1 LGLSFKSSAEGR
13 GGLARILIA
22 EDNAEIRALV
32 SSILVEEGHKVSVA
46 QNGQQA
52 LDMMLEDPPDVLL
65 LDIMMPQMDGYTVLK
80 EVKSSGIR
88 DAMKIMILTA
98 KTSESDWVRGYKL
111 GADAYVTKPFDIDEL
126 TGQIDELLSMTKDQ
140 LRQRREQELDKAQLL
155 SRLESIF
162 DSS

>member
-1 LGLSFKSSAEGR
+1 M
-13 GGLARILIA
+13 ARILIA

-32 SSILVEEGHKVSVA
+32 SSILVEEGHKVGVA

-52 LDMMLEDPPDVLL
+52 LDMMMEDAPDVLV

-80 EVKSSGIR
+80 ELKSSGIK
-88 DAMKIMILTA
+88 DTMKIMLLTA

-111 GADAYVTKPFDIDEL
+111 GADTYLTKPFDTDEL
-126 TGQIDELLSMTKDQ
+126 INGIEDLLSSTKEQ
-140 LRQRREQELDKAQLL
+140 LRLRREQELDKAQLL

>member
-1 LGLSFKSSAEGR
+1 M
-13 GGLARILIA
+13 ARILIS
-22 EDNAEIRALV
+22 EDNAEIRTLV

-52 LDMMLEDPPDVLL
+52 LDMLTDDPPDLL
-65 LDIMMPQMDGYTVLK
+65 VLDIMMPQMDGYTVLK
-80 EVKSSGIR
+80 ELKSSGIK
-88 DAMKIMILTA
+88 DQMKILILTA

-111 GADAYVTKPFDIDEL
+111 GADSYLTKPFDTDEL
-126 TGQIDELLSMTKDQ
+126 INGIEDLLSSTKEQ
-140 LRQRREQELDKAQLL
+140 LRVRREAELDKAQLL

>member
-1 LGLSFKSSAEGR
+1 M
-13 GGLARILIA
+13 ARILIT

-46 QNGQQA
+46 QNGQQG
-52 LDMMLEDPPDVLL
+52 LDMLVEDPPDILV

-80 EVKSSGIR
+80 ELKTTGVK
-88 DAMKIMILTA
+88 DQMKILILTA

-111 GADAYVTKPFDIDEL
+111 GADSYLTKPFDTDEL
-126 TGQIDELLSMTKDQ
+126 INAIEDLLSSTKEQ
-140 LRQRREQELDKAQLL
+140 LRVRREQELDKAQLL

-162 DSS
+162 DSG

>member
-1 LGLSFKSSAEGR
+1 M
-13 GGLARILIA
+13 ARILIA

-32 SSILVEEGHKVSVA
+32 SSILIEEGHKVTVA

-52 LDMMLEDPPDVLL
+52 LDMMLEDAPDVLV
-65 LDIMMPQMDGYTVLK
+65 LDIMMPQMDGYSVLK
-80 EVKSSGIR
+80 ELKSSGIR
-88 DAMKIMILTA
+88 DTMKILVLTA

-126 TGQIDELLSMTKDQ
+126 TRHVTELLEMTKDQ
-140 LRQRREQELDKAQLL
+140 LRVRREQELDKAQLL

-162 DSS
+162 DT

>member
-1 LGLSFKSSAEGR
+1 M
-13 GGLARILIA
+13 ARILIA

-32 SSILVEEGHKVSVA
+32 SSILIEEGHKVTVA

-52 LDMMLEDPPDVLL
+52 LDMMLEDAPDVLV

-80 EVKSSGIR
+80 ELKTSGIR
-88 DAMKIMILTA
+88 DSMKILVLTA

-126 TGQIDELLSMTKDQ
+126 TRHVAELLDMTKDQ
-140 LRQRREQELDKAQLL
+140 LRVRREQELDKAQLL

-162 DSS
+162 DT

>member
-1 LGLSFKSSAEGR
+1 M
-13 GGLARILIA
+13 ARILIA

-32 SSILVEEGHKVSVA
+32 SSILVEEGHKVGVA

-52 LDMMLEDPPDVLL
+52 LDMMLEDAPDVLV

-80 EVKSSGIR
+80 ELKSSGIK
-88 DAMKIMILTA
+88 DTMKIMLLTA

-111 GADAYVTKPFDIDEL
+111 GADSYLTKPFDTDEL
-126 TGQIDELLSMTKDQ
+126 INGIEDLLSSTKDQ
-140 LRQRREQELDKAQLL
+140 LRMRREQELDKAQLL

-162 DSS
+162 DGS

>member
-1 LGLSFKSSAEGR
+1 M
-13 GGLARILIA
+13 ARILIA

-32 SSILVEEGHKVSVA
+32 SSILVEEGHKVGVA

-52 LDMMLEDPPDVLL
+52 LDMMMEDAPDVLV

-80 EVKSSGIR
+80 ELKSSGIK
-88 DAMKIMILTA
+88 DTMKIMMLTA

-111 GADAYVTKPFDIDEL
+111 GADTYLTKPFDTDEL
-126 TGQIDELLSMTKDQ
+126 INGIEDLLASTKEQ
-140 LRQRREQELDKAQLL
+140 LRMRREQELDKAQLL

>member
-1 LGLSFKSSAEGR
+1 M
-13 GGLARILIA
+13 ARILIA

-32 SSILVEEGHKVSVA
+32 SSILIEEGHKVTVA

-52 LDMMLEDPPDVLL
+52 LDMMLEDAPDVLV

-80 EVKSSGIR
+80 ELKSSGIR
-88 DAMKIMILTA
+88 DTMKILVLTA

-126 TGQIDELLSMTKDQ
+126 TRHVAELLDMTKDQ
-140 LRQRREQELDKAQLL
+140 LRVRREQELDKAQLL

-162 DSS
+162 DT

>member
-1 LGLSFKSSAEGR
+1 M
-13 GGLARILIA
+13 ARILIA

-32 SSILVEEGHKVSVA
+32 SSILIEEGHKVTVA

-52 LDMMLEDPPDVLL
+52 LDMMLEDAPDVLV

-80 EVKSSGIR
+80 ELKTSGIR
-88 DAMKIMILTA
+88 DTMKILVLTA

-126 TGQIDELLSMTKDQ
+126 TRHVAELLDMTKDQ
-140 LRQRREQELDKAQLL
+140 LRVRREQELDKAQLL

-162 DSS
+162 DT

>member
-1 LGLSFKSSAEGR
+1 M
-13 GGLARILIA
+13 ARILIA

-32 SSILVEEGHKVSVA
+32 SSILVEEGHKVGVA

-52 LDMMLEDPPDVLL
+52 LDMMMEDAPDVLV

-80 EVKSSGIR
+80 ELKSSGIK
-88 DAMKIMILTA
+88 DTMKIMLLTA

-111 GADAYVTKPFDIDEL
+111 GADSYLTKPFDTDEL
-126 TGQIDELLSMTKDQ
+126 INGIEDLLDSTKEQ
-140 LRQRREQELDKAQLL
+140 LRMRREQELDKAQLL

-162 DSS
+162 DGS

>member
-1 LGLSFKSSAEGR
+1 M
-13 GGLARILIA
+13 ARILIA

-32 SSILVEEGHKVSVA
+32 SSILIEEGHKVTVA

-52 LDMMLEDPPDVLL
+52 LDMMLDDAPDVLV

-80 EVKSSGIR
+80 ELKNSGIR
-88 DAMKIMILTA
+88 DSMKILVLTA

-126 TGQIDELLSMTKDQ
+126 TRHVEELLSMTKDQ
-140 LRQRREQELDKAQLL
+140 LRVRREQELDKAQLL

-162 DSS
+162 DT

>member
-1 LGLSFKSSAEGR
+1 M
-13 GGLARILIA
+13 ARILIA

-52 LDMMLEDPPDVLL
+52 LDMVLEDAPDLL
-65 LDIMMPQMDGYTVLK
+65 VLDIMMPQMDGYTVLK
-80 EVKSSGIR
+80 ELKATGTR
-88 DAMKIMILTA
+88 DKMKILVLTA

-111 GADAYVTKPFDIDEL
+111 GADAYITKPFDIDEL
-126 TGQIDELLSMTKDQ
+126 TTQVEELISMTKEQ
-140 LRQRREQELDKAQLL
+140 LRVRREQELDKAQLL

-162 DSS
+162 DT

>member
-1 LGLSFKSSAEGR
+1 M
-13 GGLARILIA
+13 ARILIA

-46 QNGQQA
+46 QNGQQG
-52 LDMMLEDPPDVLL
+52 LEMLMEDPPDILV
-65 LDIMMPQMDGYTVLK
+65 LDIMMPQMDGYSVLK
-80 EVKSSGIR
+80 ELKSSGVK
-88 DAMKIMILTA
+88 DQMKILILTA

-111 GADAYVTKPFDIDEL
+111 GADSYLTKPFDTDEL
-126 TGQIDELLSMTKDQ
+126 INAIEDLLSSTKEQ
-140 LRQRREQELDKAQLL
+140 LRVRREQELDKAQLL